1 MDVKIYRPSKST
13 TQSGLARTEKWV
25 LEYELATPR
34 HPESLMGWTAS
45 GDTLNQVRLS
55 FETMDEAVAFAERK
69 GWHYTVLPPRDRKI
83 RPRNYSDNFRYR
95 PAAGDD

>member
-13 TQSGLARTEKWV
+13 TQSGRARPDKRV

-34 HPESLMGWTAS
+34 HPESWLSWTAS
-45 GDTLNQVRLS
+45 DDTLNQVHLS
-55 FETMDEAVAFAERK
+55 FESMDEAVGFAERK